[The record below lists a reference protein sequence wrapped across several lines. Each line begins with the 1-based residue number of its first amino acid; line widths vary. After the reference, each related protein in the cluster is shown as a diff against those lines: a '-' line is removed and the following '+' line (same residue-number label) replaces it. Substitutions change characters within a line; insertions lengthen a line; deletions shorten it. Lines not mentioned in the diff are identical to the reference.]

1 MPKMQLRLDP
11 WAAEYNTAYF
21 AEEMT
26 PDETTHVDPHVEVD
40 TWRPVSP
47 KSSESLYGDLF
58 FTDGSRRV
66 EARVLL
72 EDERKQI
79 AFGAIG
85 TFGIGVVS
93 CCSKGS
99 RKACFVDLEREVN
112 VRGVRRICTLSG
124 GHSLASFDI
133 ISALKGQLGQL
144 NYAVVST
151 EERDA
156 DAVVR
161 RIQFEMLNAE
171 RGLASSLTDCFPNGL
186 ILTDGPR
193 PRIGNVPNV
202 VGYIK
207 THHTLPLENDKLEV
221 VRSLEE
227 GQRSP
232 LYLISNGD
240 KSQKVFEW
248 FLRLRDP
255 RPWLYSF
262 AGVVRLQAYAGS
274 NPEETLE
281 RVCHLADWLSTLL
294 PRFAT
299 RQHQDPRAPQQ
310 LLPVRA
316 LEAELGRRMGNA
328 QIVSRR
334 IMQYIST
341 QEKS

>member
-26 PDETTHVDPHVEVD
+26 SDEMTHVDPFVEEDV
-40 TWRPVSP
+40 WRPISP
-47 KSSESLYGDLF
+47 KSLGSLYRDLF

-72 EDERKQI
+72 EDERKQV

-93 CCSKGS
+93 CCSGGT
-99 RKACFVDLEREVN
+99 RKACFVDLEKEVS

-124 GHSLASFDI
+124 GQNLTSFDVV
-133 ISALKGQLGQL
+133 SALKGQLGAL
-144 NYAVVST
+144 NYTVVST

-171 RGLASSLTDCFPNGL
+171 RKLASSLTDCFPNSL
-186 ILTDGPR
+186 ILSDGPR
-193 PRIGNVPNV
+193 PRIGNAPNV

-207 THHTLPLENDKLEV
+207 THHTLPLENEHLEV
-221 VRSLEE
+221 VRQLEE

-232 LYLISNGD
+232 LYLVRDGD
-240 KSQKVFEW
+240 KSQAVFEW

-274 NPEETLE
+274 KPEETLE

-316 LEAELGRRMGNA
+316 LESELGRRMGNA
-328 QIVSRR
+328 QIVRRR
-334 IMQYIST
+334 IMQYIS
-341 QEKS
+341 QQQ

>member
-1 MPKMQLRLDP
+1 MQLRLDP

-40 TWRPVSP
+40 VWHPVTP
-47 KSSESLYGDLF
+47 KPIDGLYNDLF
-58 FTDGSRRV
+58 FTDGSRRL

-72 EDERKQI
+72 EDERKQV

-93 CCSKGS
+93 CCSKHS

-144 NYAVVST
+144 NYTVVST

-171 RGLASSLTDCFPNGL
+171 RALASSLTDCFPEGL

-202 VGYIK
+202 IGYVK
-207 THHTLPLENDKLEV
+207 TLHALPLDDDQLDV
-221 VRSLEE
+221 VRRLEE

-232 LYLISNGD
+232 LYLVSSRD
-240 KSQKVFEW
+240 QSQKTFEW

-274 NPEETLE
+274 HPEETLE
-281 RVCHLADWLSTLL
+281 RTCHLADWLSTLL

-328 QIVSRR
+328 QIIRRR
-334 IMQYIST
+334 IAQYIS
-341 QEKS
+341 QQQVKES

>member
-1 MPKMQLRLDP
+1 MHLRLDP

-21 AEEMT
+21 AEEAT
-26 PDETTHVDPHVEVD
+26 PDETVHVDPHVEAD
-40 TWRPVSP
+40 MWRPISP
-47 KSSESLYGDLF
+47 KSLDSLYEDLF

-124 GHSLASFDI
+124 GHTLASFDV
-133 ISALKGQLGQL
+133 ISSLKGQLGQL
-144 NYAVVST
+144 NYTVVST

-171 RGLASSLTDCFPNGL
+171 RALASSLTDYFPNSL
-186 ILTDGPR
+186 VLSDGPR
-193 PRIGNVPNV
+193 PRIGNAPNV

-207 THHTLPLENDKLEV
+207 THHTLPLESEHLEI
-221 VRSLEE
+221 VRQLEE

-232 LYLISNGD
+232 LYLVRDGD
-240 KSQKVFEW
+240 KSQAVFEW

-262 AGVVRLQAYAGS
+262 AGIVRLQAYAGS
-274 NPEETLE
+274 QPEETLE
-281 RVCHLADWLSTLL
+281 RTCHLADWLSTLL

-316 LEAELGRRMGNA
+316 LESELGRKMGNA
-328 QIVSRR
+328 QIVRRR
-334 IMQYIST
+334 IMQYIS
-341 QEKS
+341 QQ

>member
-1 MPKMQLRLDP
+1 MQLRLDP

-21 AEEMT
+21 AEETAPEEM
-26 PDETTHVDPHVEVD
+26 THVDPHVEAD
-40 TWRPVSP
+40 TWRPITPSAP
-47 KSSESLYGDLF
+47 ESLYEDLF
-58 FTDGSRRV
+58 FTDGSRRL

-72 EDERKQI
+72 EDERKQV

-99 RKACFVDLEREVN
+99 RRACFIDLEREVN
-112 VRGVRRICTLSG
+112 VRGIRRICTLSG
-124 GHSLASFDI
+124 GRSLASFDV
-133 ISALKGQLGQL
+133 ISKLKGQLGQL
-144 NYAVVST
+144 NYTVVST

-171 RGLASSLTDCFPNGL
+171 RKLASSLTDCFPKTL
-186 ILTDGPR
+186 ILCDGPR

-202 VGYIK
+202 IGYVK
-207 THHTLPLENDKLEV
+207 TLHALPLNDDQLDV
-221 VRSLEE
+221 VRRLEE

-232 LYLISNGD
+232 LYLVGSRDG
-240 KSQKVFEW
+240 SQKTFEW

-262 AGVVRLQAYAGS
+262 AGIVRLQAYAGS

-281 RVCHLADWLSTLL
+281 RTCHLADWLSTLL

-316 LEAELGRRMGNA
+316 LESELGRRMGNA
-328 QIVSRR
+328 QIVRRR
-334 IMQYIST
+334 IMQYIS
-341 QEKS
+341 QQQ